1 MTEERKAI
9 FANRFYDA
17 IKCIRERLYD
27 YEYKLDEN
35 NLRVNE
41 IKPLIADLQQFNCY
55 IEMFQGMEI
64 SNMEGEY
71 KQLIRVI
78 LKLKKATEGLK
89 EML

>member
-1 MTEERKAI
+1 MTEQEKAI

-71 KQLIRVI
+71 KQLVRVI
-78 LKLKKATEGLK
+78 LKLKRATEGLK

>member
-17 IKCIRERLYD
+17 IKRIRERLYD

-89 EML
+89 EIL

>member
-1 MTEERKAI
+1 MTEEEKVI
-9 FANRFYDA
+9 FTNSFYDA
-17 IKCIRERLYD
+17 IKSIRERLYD

-55 IEMFQGMEI
+55 IEIFQGMEI

>member
-1 MTEERKAI
+1 MTEKEKAI
-9 FANRFYDA
+9 FANRFYDK

>member
-1 MTEERKAI
+1 MTEEEKAI
-9 FANRFYDA
+9 IANSVYDK

>member
-1 MTEERKAI
+1 MTEEEKAI
-9 FANRFYDA
+9 FANRFYDK

-55 IEMFQGMEI
+55 IEIFQEMEI

>member
-1 MTEERKAI
+1 MTEEEKAI

-17 IKCIRERLYD
+17 IKSIRERLYD

-55 IEMFQGMEI
+55 IEIFQGMEI

>member
-1 MTEERKAI
+1 MTEEEKVI
-9 FANRFYDA
+9 FTNRFYDA
-17 IKCIRERLYD
+17 IKSIRERLYD

-55 IEMFQGMEI
+55 IEIFQGMEI

>member
-17 IKCIRERLYD
+17 IKSIRERLYD

-55 IEMFQGMEI
+55 IEIFQGMEI